1 MCDRREFV
9 DVVMIGRLLI
19 AVTALAVVATSVY
32 SQAPTSEQQR
42 LVSGSD
48 PIAGTSHF
56 NLAGLPVYQPEQRV
70 SGTIRSFGFSLGG
83 MMKVW
88 EDGFRKY
95 QPDVNFEDKF
105 PSGDVAIAGLVSGVS
120 DLGPQGRELVLTEYL
135 AFFETYGYYP
145 TDVTVMTG
153 AYDVDGMTCGLVIYV
168 NNDNPISKL
177 TMKQLDGIFGSER
190 VAGLRGFKWTLEAG
204 RSARD
209 DIRTWGQL
217 GLTGEWADKPIHT
230 YGHGPG
236 GTTNFFEL
244 KVLNGTD
251 KWNPN
256 YRGYVETGSKMISDN
271 DKAQLGGTQHMLDEL
286 AQDKYGIAWT
296 VIPQARKVPGLK
308 PLALATRDG
317 GSYIEPSRESFQSR
331 TYPLTRS
338 IYIYL
343 NRPPGKPL
351 DSKSKEFL
359 RYILSREAQEAV
371 ERAGKYLPLTAEVVR
386 EQLKKLE

>member
-1 MCDRREFV
+1 
-9 DVVMIGRLLI
+9 MIGRLLI
-19 AVTALAVVATSVY
+19 AFTALAVVATSIY

-48 PIAGTSHF
+48 PITRTSHF

-70 SGTIRSFGFSLGG
+70 SGTVRSFGFSLGG

-95 QPDVNFEDKF
+95 QPDINFEDKF
-105 PSGDVAIAGLVSGVS
+105 PSGDVAIAGLVSGVA
-120 DLGPQGRELVLTEYL
+120 DLGPQGRELVLTEHL
-135 AFFETYGYYP
+135 AFYETFQYYP
-145 TDVTVMTG
+145 TDITVMTG
-153 AYDVDGMTCGLVIYV
+153 AYDVDGATCGLVIFV
-168 NNDNPISKL
+168 NKDNPISKL
-177 TMKQLDGIFGSER
+177 TMRQLDGIFGSER
-190 VAGLRGFKWTLEAG
+190 VGGLWGFKWSLEAG
-204 RSARD
+204 RTVKD

-217 GLTGEWADKPIHT
+217 GLTGEWADQPIHT

-236 GTTNFFEL
+236 GTTNFFQIR
-244 KVLNGTD
+244 VLNGSD

-256 YRGYVETGSKMISDN
+256 YQGYVETGSKMISDN

-286 AQDKYGIAWT
+286 VKDKYGIAWT

-308 PLALATRDG
+308 PLALAVRDG
-317 GSYIEPSRESFQSR
+317 GLYIEPSRENFQNR

-343 NRPPGKPL
+343 NRAPGKPL
-351 DSKSKEFL
+351 DPKSKEFL
-359 RYILSREAQEAV
+359 RYILSREGQEAV

>member
-1 MCDRREFV
+1 
-9 DVVMIGRLLI
+9 MIGRLLI
-19 AVTALAVVATSVY
+19 AFTALAVVATSVY

-48 PIAGTSHF
+48 PIARTGHF
-56 NLAGLPVYQPEQRV
+56 NLASLPVYQPEQRV

-88 EDGFRKY
+88 EDGFRRY

-244 KVLNGTD
+244 KVLNGSD

-317 GSYIEPSRESFQSR
+317 GPYIEPSRESFQSR

-343 NRPPGKPL
+343 NRAPGKPL
-351 DSKSKEFL
+351 DSKSK
-359 RYILSREAQEAV
+359 
-371 ERAGKYLPLTAEVVR
+371 
-386 EQLKKLE
+386 